1 MVAPCRHDEDGEG
14 GMIFEVSETD
24 KLLRVT
30 QTRRTRRSL
39 VGAKTGD
46 AKSADEPFYKAWTAL
61 GCRTLRA
68 ENLK

>member
-30 QTRRTRRSL
+30 QSRRTRRSL

-46 AKSADEPFYKAWTAL
+46 AKSA
-61 GCRTLRA
+61 G
-68 ENLK
+68 